1 MSLIPNTTCSRCHR
15 QYPAIKGRCPYC
27 GTRKPRQV
35 QRTLPEADSA
45 VKGTEAAR
53 RAAENVNWQM
63 LIGGILLLAILIAVI
78 SLVSVNVKK
87 HVEDTSTAEEEEVI
101 PEIEVAA
108 TAPPTATPVPTPSP
122 TPAPTV
128 TAVTIYFMGQEE
140 TGFMEGAGTQVQLTA
155 QWYPTTVEADV
166 VWASSD
172 ESVATVDDT
181 GLVTVVSTNRNS
193 TCNITA
199 TVGGVTAVCQVWS
212 AG

>member
-1 MSLIPNTTCSRCHR
+1 MSLIPNTTCPRCHR

-53 RAAENVNWQM
+53 RAAENMNWQM
-63 LIGGILLLAILIAVI
+63 LIGGVLLLVILIAVI

-87 HVEDTSTAEEEEVI
+87 HVEDTSTAEEEVI

-128 TAVTIYFMGQEE
+128 TAVTIYFQGVEE
-140 TGFMEGAGTQVQLTA
+140 TGFMEGSGSQVQLTA

-181 GLVTVVSTNRNS
+181 GLVTVVSSTWGA

>member
-1 MSLIPNTTCSRCHR
+1 VS
-15 QYPAIKGRCPYC
+15 
-27 GTRKPRQV
+27 
-35 QRTLPEADSA
+35 RTLPEADSA

-53 RAAENVNWQM
+53 RAAENINWQM
-63 LIGGILLLAILIAVI
+63 LIGGVLLLVIMISVI

-87 HVEDTSTAEEEEVI
+87 HVDDTADAEEEVI
-101 PEIEVAA
+101 PDVEVAA
-108 TAPPTATPVPTPSP
+108 TAPPTATPIPTASP

-128 TAVTIYFMGQEE
+128 TSVTIYYQGVEE

-155 QWYPTTVEADV
+155 QWYPTTVEATV

-172 ESVATVDDT
+172 ESVATVDDN
-181 GLVTVVSTNRNS
+181 GLVTVVSTTYGA

-199 TVGGVTAVCQVWS
+199 TVGGAPAAVCQVWS